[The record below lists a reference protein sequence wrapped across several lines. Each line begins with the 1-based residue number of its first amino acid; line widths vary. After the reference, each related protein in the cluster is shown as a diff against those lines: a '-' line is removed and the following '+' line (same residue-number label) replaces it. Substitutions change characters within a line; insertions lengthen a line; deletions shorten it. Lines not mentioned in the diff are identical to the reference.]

1 MNIDFPPPSNGIYNN
16 ANSSRQ
22 LANYLE
28 HEDMERIQKGIYT
41 EGFFNLT
48 ENNLYKS
55 KVIKDIDGNIGQLL
69 KTDAKFYAIHVNP
82 SEKELQMMGRT
93 EQEQAEA
100 MKRYIREVFIPEY
113 AGNFNKGLSVA
124 DIKFYGKV
132 HFSRDRSDNKMNMH
146 CHLIVS
152 RKDQSNKIKISP
164 LTNHRNT
171 KSGVIKGGFD
181 RTTLFEKAEK
191 GFDKLFSYNR
201 QLTETFE
208 YCNTMKNGSIATKLQ
223 MQEQELKIPNQSVEI
238 AIDHSIDKSIN
249 QSTAQSNSHS
259 NELSS
264 AASLFSI
271 FPSTTDMNHNHEEEQ
286 FLWKLRKKKK
296 GRRIR

>member
-28 HEDMERIQKGIYT
+28 HEDMVRIQKGIYT
-41 EGFFNLT
+41 EGFFNLKG
-48 ENNLYKS
+48 NNLYKS
-55 KVIKDIDGNIGQLL
+55 PVIKDIDGNIGQLL
-69 KTDAKFYAIHVNP
+69 KTDAKFYAIHVSP
-82 SEKELQMMGRT
+82 SVKELQMMGST

-113 AGNFNKGLSVA
+113 ARNFNKGLSAA
-124 DIKFYGKV
+124 DIKFYGKI
-132 HFSRDRSDNKMNMH
+132 HFGRSRSDNKLNMH

-171 KSGVIKGGFD
+171 RKGIIKGGFD
-181 RTTLFEKAEK
+181 RTSLFENAEK
-191 GFDKLFSYNR
+191 GFDKLFGYNR

-208 YCNTMKNGSIATKLQ
+208 YCNTMKNGSLAAKLQ
-223 MQEQELKIPNQSVEI
+223 MQEQELKIPNQSVDI
-238 AIDHSIDKSIN
+238 AIDYSVDKSIN

-259 NELSS
+259 NELSN

-271 FPSTTDMNHNHEEEQ
+271 FPSATDMNHNHAEEQ
-286 FLWKLRKKKK
+286 FLWKLRKK
-296 GRRIR
+296 RREEE